1 MIEARHTLTGK
12 LITGFYS
19 GKRMEAAF
27 RNIHLIGEKSDNGK
41 PVLLIANHFCWWD
54 GFIQYRLNKQYMQ
67 RKFHV
72 MMLEDQLKKYAFLN
86 GCGAY
91 SVRKHSRDIINTL
104 EYSAGLLQE
113 ANNMVLLF
121 PQGKIESMH
130 IPYIRFEKG
139 LAFLLRL
146 LDMDEFQFMFNINL
160 VDYGSY
166 KKPALNIY
174 FKHYQYRDSRGIQQI
189 EADFNHFYEAC
200 KTTQGKSLTFNR

>member
-1 MIEARHTLTGK
+1 MIKAQHTRTGK

-27 RNIHLIGEKSDNGK
+27 RAIHLIGEQQDNGK
-41 PVLLIANHFCWWD
+41 PVLMIANHFCWWD
-54 GFIQYRLNKQYMQ
+54 GFIQYRLNKHYLH

-72 MMLEDQLKKYAFLN
+72 MMLEDQLKKYPFLN

-91 SVRKHSRDIINTL
+91 SVRRQSRDIINTL
-104 EYSAGLLQE
+104 EYSAELL
-113 ANNMVLLF
+113 NDPGNMVLLF
-121 PQGKIESMH
+121 PQGKIESIH
-130 IPYIRFEKG
+130 TPYIQFEKG

-146 LDMDEFQFMFNINL
+146 LDMNEFQFLFNVNL

-174 FKHYQYRDSRGIQQI
+174 FKHYQYRDARGMQQV
-189 EADFNHFYEAC
+189 ETDFNHFYQAC
-200 KTTQGKSLTFNR
+200 KTAQCKSLTFNR